1 MPPIA
6 TYRVQLTPQ
15 FTLNDAAE
23 LVPYLAKLGVDH
35 LYTSPSLQAM
45 PGSMSGYDVTNP
57 AQINAEL
64 GGQAGHH
71 RLSRQLMAY
80 GLRRMVDIVP
90 NHMAITGNENPWW
103 NDVLKNGRSSRYAAW
118 FDVDWDASD
127 ALWPNR
133 VLLPV
138 LGDQFGRVLEAGDL
152 RLSHKQGRFTLQYH
166 DLNFPIDLVSC
177 ATLLNHAAM
186 AGGLVLL
193 QFLAE
198 ELRDLPRPSISIES
212 ELARRQRNLDV
223 LEGLLTRLCREQP
236 EAVEAIDNEVER
248 LNHTLQELGE
258 LLEAQHYRLAYWQA
272 ADFDLGYRRF
282 FNINELAGLRVELR
296 EVFDSVQALP
306 LQWIRD
312 GEANALRVDH
322 PDGLRNPTQYFQAL
336 RAAAP
341 GAWIVAEKILAQGET
356 LPQNWPVEGTTG
368 YEFANLVQGLF
379 VAPDGEAPLTRWYE
393 EFSGRDQPFAE
404 QMFEAK
410 QQVMARLLGSEIT
423 RLTSLLRAV
432 CERHWRHRDHPHAVL
447 SQLLVNVIGHFT
459 VYRTYVQSGVPASDE
474 DRYRIA
480 AAIAGAR
487 AQAPTLDAELLQFL
501 EQLLLMEI
509 DGALEQEFALRF
521 QQLTSPV
528 MAKGVEDTLLYRYHR
543 LSALNEVGGAPEKWG
558 TTLDEFHTTCKAMT
572 QRPYSMLATSTHDTK
587 RSEDV
592 RARLL
597 VLSELPQQ
605 WIAATR
611 AWHQSNL
618 RRHDVG
624 LDPDTEYL
632 YYQTLVG
639 AWPIEPE
646 RMHRYMEKA
655 VRESKVHT
663 EWTQVNA
670 DYEERLHRFIQETF
684 EDAEFLAAIAGF
696 VAKIVVPG
704 RINSLVQTLIKLTA
718 PGVPDLYQG
727 CELWDLSLCDPDNR
741 RPVDFALRQQL
752 LDELDTLNCSQVM
765 HRLDEGLPK
774 LWLIREA
781 LRVRREL
788 PDCFGAEASYAA
800 LRANGEY
807 REHVVAFGRGAQ
819 VLTVAPR
826 LWAQLPKAS
835 SDAGEWGETRL
846 PLPRGTWRNR
856 LSPGDRFAG
865 EVPLSQL
872 LKHAPFALLVKDD

>member
-6 TYRVQLTPQ
+6 TYRVQLTPS
-15 FTLNDAAE
+15 FTLNDAAD
-23 LVPYLAKLGVDH
+23 LVPYLARLGIDY

-45 PGSMSGYDVTNP
+45 PGSLSGYDVTDPGQVNH
-57 AQINAEL
+57 EL
-64 GGQAGHH
+64 GGQAAHH
-71 RLSRQLMAY
+71 RLSRQLAAY

-90 NHMAITGNENPWW
+90 NHMAITGSENPWW
-103 NDVLKNGRSSRYAAW
+103 NDVLKNGRSSRHAAW

-138 LGDQFGRVLEAGDL
+138 LQDQFGRVLEAGDL
-152 RLSHKQGRFTLQYH
+152 KLSHQQGRFTLHYH
-166 DLNFPIDLVSC
+166 ELNFPIDPVSC
-177 ATLLNHAAM
+177 ATLLNRAAS
-186 AGGLVLL
+186 AGGHTLL

-198 ELRDLPRPSISIES
+198 SLRDLPRPSISIES
-212 ELARRQRNLDV
+212 ELGRRQRNLDV
-223 LEGLLTRLCREQP
+223 LEALLTRLCREQP
-236 EAVEAIDNEVER
+236 GANEAIDSEVER
-248 LNHTLQELGE
+248 LNHNLAELGE

-282 FNINELAGLRVELR
+282 FNINELAGLRVELP
-296 EVFDSVQALP
+296 EVFERVQALP

-322 PDGLRNPTQYFQAL
+322 PDGLRNPTQYFQSL

-356 LPQNWPVEGTTG
+356 LPSQWPVEGTTG
-368 YEFANLVQGLF
+368 YEFAALVQGLF
-379 VAPDGEAPLTRWYE
+379 VAPQGEAPLTRWYE
-393 EFSGRDQPFAE
+393 EFTGRDQPFDD
-404 QMFEAK
+404 QLFDAK
-410 QQVMARLLGSEIT
+410 RQVMARLLGSEMT

-447 SQLLVNVIGHFT
+447 SQLLENVIGHFK
-459 VYRTYVQSGVPASDE
+459 VYRTYVQSEAPASDE

-487 AQAPTLDAELLQFL
+487 AHDPTLDAELLQFL
-501 EQLLLMEI
+501 EQLMLMEI
-509 DGALEQEFALRF
+509 DGALEREFALRL

-543 LSALNEVGGAPEKWG
+543 LSALNEVGSTPKQWG
-558 TTLDEFHTTCKAMT
+558 ISRDDFHTTCQAMT

-597 VLSELPQQ
+597 VLSEMPDE

-611 AWHQSNL
+611 AWHQHNL
-618 RRHDVG
+618 RRHDHG
-624 LDPDTEYL
+624 LDADTEYL
-632 YYQTLVG
+632 YYQTLLG
-639 AWPIEPE
+639 AWPIGIE
-646 RMHRYMEKA
+646 RMQRYMEKA

-663 EWTQVNA
+663 EWSQVNA
-670 DYEERLHRFIQETF
+670 DYEARLRAFIHDTF
-684 EDAEFLAAIAGF
+684 ADAEFLAAVESL
-696 VAKIVVPG
+696 VAKVLLPG
-704 RINSLVQTLIKLTA
+704 RINSLAQVLIKLTA
-718 PGVPDLYQG
+718 PGVPDIYQG

-741 RPVDFALRQQL
+741 RAVDFALRQRL
-752 LDELDTLNCSQVM
+752 LDELDALSCAEIM
-765 HRLDEGLPK
+765 RRLDEGLPK

-788 PDCFGAEASYAA
+788 PACFGAGAAYEALHAT
-800 LRANGEY
+800 GER
-807 REHVVAFGRGAQ
+807 REHVVAFLRGGQ
-819 VLTVAPR
+819 CLVVVPR
-826 LWAQLPKAS
+826 LWASLPRS
-835 SDAGEWGETRL
+835 TSTVEWGATQLSLPHGHWHDRL
-846 PLPRGTWRNR
+846 DPAR
-856 LSPGDRFAG
+856 SFKG
-865 EVPLSQL
+865 EVPLPVL
-872 LKHAPFALLVKDD
+872 LRQAPVALLVKES